1 MLTVEQFLI
10 QVRDSTTEYR
20 EASVQEV
27 AALIDAGHI
36 VQIFAPTGNL
46 FDLTHRTI
54 LLLGKKHKY
63 NIGLPSVST
72 VPEHGGKYSQVIVHN
87 HPQNPFVGN
96 AQVLSQFNEN
106 YLTKFDHLP

>member
-46 FDLTHRTI
+46 F
-54 LLLGKKHKY
+54 
-63 NIGLPSVST
+63 
-72 VPEHGGKYSQVIVHN
+72 
-87 HPQNPFVGN
+87 F
-96 AQVLSQFNEN
+96 F
-106 YLTKFDHLP
+106 